1 MKPERVLLCDIEFNM
16 SMDDFIKQLTEIK
29 LKYSEAYEG
38 LYVKREFVYD
48 TDFFRVYGELK
59 VEK

>member
-1 MKPERVLLCDIEFNM
+1 MNKRVLLCNIEFNM
-16 SMDDFIKQLTEIK
+16 SLEDFITQLTEIK
-29 LKYSEAYEG
+29 LKYAEDYDS
-38 LYVKREFVYD
+38 LYVKREFIID